1 MDSLDEIFASMPA
14 AAAEADREYLVID
27 PATRT
32 ISVPESERIFGVTG
46 DELADRKYFLCP
58 RYVGD
63 GLDLAGMFIRV
74 NYRNADGDEDGYLVD
89 DVAVVGDYVTF
100 SWRLWP
106 KVTEYKGDILFGV
119 CADLPNTTGRRFPD
133 WNTAM
138 ATGEVLEGLHPYD
151 GAVEEETRDVVT
163 QLRAETAAQTAAVA
177 ACGAEQVQAVQ
188 DAFAAETAA
197 AVAQVAAKGVAT
209 LATIPADYTALAGK
223 VNEQANAIKGRLFGK
238 VVQASDVSPVEHYM
252 DVTVRSKNLI
262 PFPFAELSTTRDGV
276 TFTANADGSLTVS
289 GTATQNTSFNLV
301 MQHQKSCLLKKGRL
315 YTLTVTADLTA
326 ETGYIY
332 FQAWA
337 NGTAHMSKSIR
348 KGSDSFTLSEDGYL
362 QLGVV
367 LLKGVTAD
375 QTIYAQLEEGAATEY
390 TPYIDPAGV
399 TVTRCGKNLLPYPYA
414 SATQVYNGV
423 TFTPNEDGSVT
434 VNGTATGDGISFMLI
449 NTGPGGRK
457 QLPAGTY
464 FMSCPEVASTE
475 LYMSIFFY
483 DDNETTAFTGT
494 SGKNQAFT
502 LEKPQYYGVYFR
514 IYGGTTVTNL
524 TLHPQLER
532 GDVATAYEPYNGAK
546 AMPAEDGSVGG
557 ITSLAPNMTLLTD
570 TAGVTI
576 ECTYNRDTNAV
587 VAEILAKI
595 AALSGTT

>member
-138 ATGEVLEGLHPYD
+138 ATGKVLEGLHPYD
-151 GAVEEETRDVVT
+151 GDVEEETRDIVT

-188 DAFAAETAA
+188 DAFTAETAA
-197 AVAQVAAKGVAT
+197 AVAQVAAKGVEA
-209 LATIPADYTALAGK
+209 LATIPADYTTLAGK

-238 VVQASDVSPVEHYM
+238 VVQASDVSPVEHYL

-262 PFPFAELSTTRDGV
+262 PFPFAESSTTRDGV
-276 TFTANADGSLTVS
+276 TFTANADGSLTLS

-301 MQHQKSCLLKKGRL
+301 MQHKKTCFLKKGRL
-315 YTLTVTADLTA
+315 YTLTVTADLTTA
-326 ETGYIY
+326 TGYIY

-337 NGTAHMSKSIR
+337 NGAAHMSKSIR

-367 LLKGVTAD
+367 LLKDVTAN

-390 TPYIDPAGV
+390 TQYVDPSGIKV
-399 TVTRCGKNLLPYPYA
+399 RRTGKNLLTLPYYEGQRVERDGITGTVN
-414 SATQVYNGV
+414 S
-423 TFTPNEDGSVT
+423 DGSVHLI
-434 VNGTATGDGISFMLI
+434 GTATSNFYFRFAQI
-449 NTGPGGRK
+449 NLGSTPILAGNSNGVVSLQNCVYDSANMFIYHQVYKGETVDKTIYP
-457 QLPAGTY
+457 QVEAGT
-464 FMSCPEVASTE
+464 VK
-475 LYMSIFFY
+475 
-483 DDNETTAFTGT
+483 T
-494 SGKNQAFT
+494 SY
-502 LEKPQYYGVYFR
+502 EKPYEVTAEF
-514 IYGGTTVTNL
+514 TTL
-524 TLHPQLER
+524 
-532 GDVATAYEPYNGAK
+532 
-546 AMPAEDGSVGG
+546 EDGSVGG

-570 TAGVTI
+570 TAGVKI

>member
-1 MDSLDEIFASMPA
+1 MATIDEILDAMPDEN
-14 AAAEADREYLVID
+14 AETGRDYLVID
-27 PATRT
+27 PLTRT
-32 ISVPESERIFGVTG
+32 IIVPGSESVFGVTG
-46 DELADRKYFLCP
+46 DELADRKYFMCP

-74 NYRNADGDEDGYLVD
+74 NYRNAGGDEDGYLVD

-106 KVTEYKGDILFGV
+106 KVTEYMGTIHFGV
-119 CADLPNTTGRRFPD
+119 CADLPNTAERRFPD
-133 WNTAM
+133 WNTTM

-163 QLRAETAAQTAAVA
+163 QLRAETAAQTAAVT
-177 ACGAEQVQAVQ
+177 ACGAEQVQVVQ
-188 DAFAAETAA
+188 DAGAAATAA
-197 AVAQVAAKGVAT
+197 AEAQVAAKGAAT
-209 LATIPADYTALAGK
+209 LATIPADYTTLAGK
-223 VNEQANAIKGRLFGK
+223 VNEQANAIKGRLFGA
-238 VVQASDVSPVEHYM
+238 VIRADDVSPVEHYM

-276 TFTANADGSLTVS
+276 TFTANEDGSLTVS

-337 NGTAHMSKSIR
+337 NGAAHMSKSIR

-367 LLKGVTAD
+367 LLKNVTTE

-390 TPYIDPAGV
+390 VPYVDPAGV
-399 TVTRCGKNLLPYPYA
+399 TVTRCGKNLLNLPRTIEKPE
-414 SATQVYNGV
+414 SGYN
-423 TFTPNEDGSVT
+423 
-434 VNGTATGDGISFMLI
+434 
-449 NTGPGGRK
+449 
-457 QLPAGTY
+457 
-464 FMSCPEVASTE
+464 
-475 LYMSIFFY
+475 Y
-483 DDNETTAFTGT
+483 DLFTGT
-494 SGKNQAFT
+494 AGQAIAVPAEKMALLPYVTAGKTYYFSCDMPELATAAGVKIMAVNDDGTVGTNGDTTSAILAVNTGAFT
-502 LEKPQYYGVYFR
+502 PEKSTFVTIR
-514 IYGGTTVTNL
+514 CGTAEAVTIANA
-524 TLHPQLER
+524 QLEL
-532 GDVATAYEPYNGAK
+532 GDVATAYEPYNGAT
-546 AMPAEDGSVGG
+546 AMPDESGVVTGLP
-557 ITSLAPNMTLLTD
+557 SLAPTMTLLTD
-570 TAGVTI
+570 KAGVTI